1 MMGRNW
7 LSHLQLDW
15 KSLTQS
21 TVHRVDGDMTFRI
34 VGRASGR
41 VCRGAGY
48 CKML

>member
-7 LSHLQLDW
+7 LSHLQLHW
-15 KSLTQS
+15 KSVTQS
-21 TVHRVDGDMTFRI
+21 MMHRVDGCMTFRI

-41 VCRGAGY
+41 VCSGAGH